1 MKRFPPTSCCQVL
14 SRCAAFAVVAI
25 VLCTAASCTQPTVD
39 EQATKPQST
48 SDPEPQVRA
57 EADGATSI
65 TRINQ
70 FTANPGS
77 GDELF
82 ELIDSFMPLIR
93 ESDGCIDVQIKRGA
107 DDPDKILVIEVW
119 RDKEAHRASAN
130 SVPPGTFE
138 KAMELMT
145 GPPTGEYYN

>member
-1 MKRFPPTSCCQVL
+1 MNKIRHAHGFLFIFRCTAIAGLVVVL
-14 SRCAAFAVVAI
+14 SLAI
-25 VLCTAASCTQPTVD
+25 SCTHPTLD
-39 EQATKPQST
+39 EHNPKSESAPVSESATPSESEEKM
-48 SDPEPQVRA
+48 
-57 EADGATSI
+57 SI

-93 ESDGCIDVQIKRGA
+93 GSDGCIDVQIKRGV

-119 RDKEAHRASAN
+119 RDKEAHIASAKN
-130 SVPPGTFE
+130 VPPGTFE
-138 KAMELMT
+138 KAMELMS
-145 GPPTGEYYN
+145 GPPSGEYYN